1 MVLENTINSIL
12 STYALTRAEQELKWI
27 EQEGINHLFYADKKY
42 PMRLKQ
48 CEDAPLNLFYK
59 GNIDW
64 EKDKF
69 ISMLILL
76 KQLRPMDVCFLII

>member
-1 MVLENTINSIL
+1 MCKKKELEKIDGIGKSLINSIL
-12 STYALTRAEQELKWI
+12 STDALTRAEQELKWI

-59 GNIDW
+59 GNID
-64 EKDKF
+64 
-69 ISMLILL
+69 
-76 KQLRPMDVCFLII
+76 